1 MTGGEEGLPIAP
13 REVLQAT
20 EVRGGAGSWPV
31 RREGERGG
39 VGVWLRMCAGNW
51 WSAVAGTRRRVREGE
66 RGMWASRVQQLAAE
80 VETVRSVSVIVGGP
94 MGRERRRHGRR
105 CPFAS
110 CPLPV
115 HAPITWTASFTFTG
129 QRCDLNADSQL
140 TTSDVRNILSQTLGT
155 SPAAADLNGDGAV
168 TIVDAQL
175 LINAVTDL
183 GACPV

>member
-1 MTGGEEGLPIAP
+1 MFRMSALKD
-13 REVLQAT
+13 RLQA
-20 EVRGGAGSWPV
+20 RALDFDGDAGLHLLEL
-31 RREGERGG
+31 EGI
-39 VGVWLRMCAGNW
+39 
-51 WSAVAGTRRRVREGE
+51 
-66 RGMWASRVQQLAAE
+66 VQ
-80 VETVRSVSVIVGGP
+80 TPNGP
-94 MGRERRRHGRR
+94 SQTT